1 MEENKIP
8 TEKELLLSYLD
19 TIFTK
24 EFAKLVGKLLKRVEI
39 LEDKEYLK
47 KEIKELIYESSREM
61 RDIFLAYSAGLEVS
75 YFSFVNKQKLSEEK

>member
-1 MEENKIP
+1 MNENKVP
-8 TEKELLLSYLD
+8 TEKEQLLAYLD
-19 TIFTK
+19 TVFTK

-47 KEIKELIYESSREM
+47 REIKELIYESSREM

-75 YFSFVNKQKLSEEK
+75 YFNFTKQKESKEN

>member
-1 MEENKIP
+1 MCENKIP
-8 TEKELLLSYLD
+8 AEKELLLSYLD

-24 EFAKLVGKLLKRVEI
+24 EFAKFVGKLLKRVEI
-39 LEDKEYLK
+39 LDDKEYLK

-75 YFSFVNKQKLSEEK
+75 YFSFVNQKKSEEK